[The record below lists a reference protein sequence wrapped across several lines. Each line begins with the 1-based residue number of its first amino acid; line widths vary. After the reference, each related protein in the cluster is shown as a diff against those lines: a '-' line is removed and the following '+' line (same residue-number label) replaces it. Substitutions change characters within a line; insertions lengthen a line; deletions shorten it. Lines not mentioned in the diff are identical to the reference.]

1 MEEYGEILVTPER
14 LLEKAK
20 ELETLMTKA
29 EKAYGEIAEIA
40 ESTKSCFQ
48 GKSAEK
54 IRKAIKKKKEKG
66 ELVLENVKKYPL
78 KLQEIAKE
86 YDAAERGNKNVSI
99 GN

>member
-1 MEEYGEILVTPER
+1 MEEYGEILVTPEK
-14 LLEKAK
+14 LLEKAG
-20 ELETLMTKA
+20 ELEMLIQKA
-29 EKAYGEIAEIA
+29 ERACREIEEIS

-54 IRKAIKKKKEKG
+54 IRKVIKKKKEKG
-66 ELVLENVKKYPL
+66 EFALENIKKYPL

-86 YDAAERGNKNVSI
+86 YDAAERRNQNVSV

>member
-1 MEEYGEILVTPER
+1 MEEYGEILVTPEK

-20 ELETLMTKA
+20 ELENLILKA
-29 EKAYGEIAEIA
+29 ERACGEIEEIS

-48 GKSAEK
+48 GKSADR
-54 IRKAIKKKKEKG
+54 IRKAIRKKKEKG
-66 ELVLENVKKYPL
+66 AFALENVKKYPL

-86 YDAAERGNKNVSI
+86 YDAAERRNQNVSI